1 MFNVE
6 MSLHTLALLSA
17 IVGLSKVGIRFY
29 DLMIKRLSWEPESSE
44 AVSFGGRIIIVY
56 LKLLISTL
64 PIWSFKI
71 ANRSLLWIHNI
82 LVVLIYL
89 SAILVNQKLQNA

>member
-1 MFNVE
+1 
-6 MSLHTLALLSA
+6 MSLHSIALLSA

-29 DLMIKRLSWEPESSE
+29 DQHSKKLAWEDYVSQTFFLSRGLLI
-44 AVSFGGRIIIVY
+44 AYV
-56 LKLLISTL
+56 KLLISTL

-89 SAILVNQKLQNA
+89 SVILINEKLQNV

>member
-1 MFNVE
+1 
-6 MSLHTLALLSA
+6 MSLHSIALISA
-17 IVGLSKVGIRFY
+17 IIGLAKVGIRFY
-29 DLMIKRLSWEPESSE
+29 DLLIKRLSWEPKASD
-44 AVSFGGRIIIVY
+44 AVSLGGRIIIVY

-89 SAILVNQKLQNA
+89 SAILMNEKLQNV

>member
-1 MFNVE
+1 
-6 MSLHTLALLSA
+6 MSLHSIALLSA

-29 DLMIKRLSWEPESSE
+29 DLHSKKLAWEDHVSQTFLLSRGLLI
-44 AVSFGGRIIIVY
+44 AYV
-56 LKLLISTL
+56 KLLISTL

-89 SAILVNQKLQNA
+89 SFILIREKLQNV